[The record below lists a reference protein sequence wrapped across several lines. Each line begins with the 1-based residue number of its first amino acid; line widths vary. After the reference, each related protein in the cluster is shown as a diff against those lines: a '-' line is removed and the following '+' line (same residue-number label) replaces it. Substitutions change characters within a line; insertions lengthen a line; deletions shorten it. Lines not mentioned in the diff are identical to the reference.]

1 MYLTLLVAI
10 DNNTKSQLVAQC
22 LSDDKT
28 SESYEWF
35 FDCILQATNNV
46 PPNSLFE
53 NNFHYR
59 WIHLLKKY
67 PQACNYLNNAL
78 QNCYKAWAKC
88 FQPIFPEIL
97 ELLKEYLPPHIL
109 SVQCQQILGSLYRA
123 RLISKE
129 MVSTIEENSDQLDC
143 NNDFFEDCLDRPQ
156 TTLYSLMDGIQPLTQ
171 LKQVDNNSTIV
182 PDLHIFNQLRTLYAY
197 TTETGQH
204 IQKKVKYAYG
214 FGKMKAALNLA
225 LDMSCED
232 ELVDMISGF
241 IDQKKNSL
249 NNENDKN
256 YKDLHV
262 LKSNHDK
269 NTAVR
274 TPLDALN
281 SNSNEIDS
289 GISAKT
295 SQGMKENTT
304 KR

>member
-46 PPNSLFE
+46 PP
-53 NNFHYR
+53 
-59 WIHLLKKY
+59 
-67 PQACNYLNNAL
+67 
-78 QNCYKAWAKC
+78 
-88 FQPIFPEIL
+88 PIFPEIL

-156 TTLYSLMDGIQPLTQ
+156 TTLYSLMDGIQPRDIASMHMSIYYSSWTLTQ

-304 KR
+304 KRKNRYTDSCIHGYYKLV